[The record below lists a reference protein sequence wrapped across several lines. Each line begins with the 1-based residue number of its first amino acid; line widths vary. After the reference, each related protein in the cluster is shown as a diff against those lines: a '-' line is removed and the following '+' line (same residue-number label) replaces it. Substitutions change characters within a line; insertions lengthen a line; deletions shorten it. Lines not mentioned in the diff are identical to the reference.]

1 MNWLYFI
8 FLIGQ
13 LFLSISLTSFLV
25 VTVIEYIVLAR
36 GKGTENF
43 EKKIEKIQN
52 VNISLFIIGGF
63 ISLGV
68 VFRVMDYILN

>member
-36 GKGTENF
+36 SKGTENF

>member
-13 LFLSISLTSFLV
+13 LFLSLALTCFLIT
-25 VTVIEYIVLAR
+25 TVINHIVVYR
-36 GKGTENF
+36 NKNTEKF
-43 EKKIEKIQN
+43 DKIIDKIQELN
-52 VNISLFIIGGF
+52 VSLFIIGGF